1 MLCSMPW
8 GGQWCGHQLHVYPH
22 SSYQLRLIHGDDDND
37 DDDDDRVLQGT
48 GFVVL

>member
-1 MLCSMPW
+1 MPW
-8 GGQWCGHQLHVYPH
+8 GWPMVWHQLLVYPH
-22 SSYQLRLIHGDDDND
+22 SSYQLRLIHGDDDDD